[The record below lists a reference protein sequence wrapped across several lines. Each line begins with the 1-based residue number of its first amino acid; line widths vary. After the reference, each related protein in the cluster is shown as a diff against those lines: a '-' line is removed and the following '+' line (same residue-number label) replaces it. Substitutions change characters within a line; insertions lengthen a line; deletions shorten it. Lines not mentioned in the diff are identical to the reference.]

1 MANRDYS
8 SSSLYDLL
16 DDDFFIRWVVDAEE
30 EHNTFWRS
38 FLAQHPEKK
47 EIIEQASAIIRAYR
61 LQTSFTNDQH
71 KGLVWK
77 KITSS
82 IKEQPAVRPVRS
94 LVPFYRVAAAI
105 AFVVAF
111 GAGLWMFINSK
122 HTVTTSYGE
131 VKVVE
136 LPDHSKVTLNGNTSL
151 SYDSDWDPAVIRE
164 VWLDGEALFEVSH
177 RNQDTTAIALSDRFV
192 VHGHDVNIEVLGTTF
207 NVKNRRDQTNV
218 TLLSG
223 KVKVQASDASQD
235 VIMLPGDY
243 VEYHDAQLVQKTSLN
258 KPHFATAW
266 TKSEFAFT
274 DPYLK
279 DIVKTLQD
287 DHGFN
292 VEVKDEKLLGLRIE
306 GEISVATLDEL
317 LSTVEVALGLRISQT
332 EKHIVIARRN

>member
-1 MANRDYS
+1 MTNRDYS
-8 SSSLYDLL
+8 SFSLYDFL
-16 DDDFFIRWVVDAEE
+16 DDDFFVRSVLSAEE
-30 EHNTFWRS
+30 EHDIFWRS
-38 FLAQHPEKK
+38 FLVQHPEKK
-47 EIIEQASAIIRAYR
+47 EVVEQASALIRAYR
-61 LQTSFTNDQH
+61 LQSSFTNDQH
-71 KGLVWK
+71 KGVVWK
-77 KITSS
+77 KITAT
-82 IKEQPAVRPVRS
+82 IQAQPAARPVRS
-94 LVPFYRVAAAI
+94 LMPFYRVAAAI

-111 GAGLWMFINSK
+111 GAGLWMVINSK

-151 SYDSDWDPAVIRE
+151 AYDSDWDPASLRE

-177 RNQDTTAIALSDRFV
+177 VNQDTTAIALSDRFV

-207 NVKNRRDQTNV
+207 NVKNRKDQTNV

-223 KVKVQASDASQD
+223 KVKVQAKDASQD

-243 VEYHDAQLVQKTSLN
+243 VEYRDTRLVQKTSLN

-279 DIVKTLQD
+279 DIIKTLQD
-287 DHGFN
+287 DHGFE
-292 VEVKDEKLLGLRIE
+292 VEVIDEKLLVLRIE
-306 GEISVATLDEL
+306 GEISVATLNEL

-332 EKHIVIARRN
+332 EKHIVIARK